1 MTSPGAV
8 AITGASGL
16 VGAAL
21 AGSLSA
27 DGVRVVRLVRREP
40 GPGADE
46 VRWSPSEGF
55 VDAEA
60 LEGVDAVVHLAGESL
75 ASGRW
80 TEARKALI
88 RDSRVEG
95 TRTLVDAITRMRR
108 KPRVLVSASA
118 IGYYGAHRGETL
130 LTEGSPPGDD
140 FLARVCVTWEAAAA
154 PAREAGVRT
163 VLLRTGLVL
172 SAKGGA
178 LAKMR
183 TPFKLG
189 AGGVI
194 GPGDQWVSWIA
205 LGDLVR
211 IIRFA
216 LDREGLAGPINA
228 VAPTPVTNQAFTK
241 ALGRALGRPTLI
253 PLPRAPV
260 NR

>member
-80 TEARKALI
+80 TEARKAL
-88 RDSRVEG
+88 SRE
-95 TRTLVDAITRMRR
+95 L
-108 KPRVLVSASA
+108 
-118 IGYYGAHRGETL
+118 
-130 LTEGSPPGDD
+130 
-140 FLARVCVTWEAAAA
+140 F
-154 PAREAGVRT
+154 
-163 VLLRTGLVL
+163 
-172 SAKGGA
+172 
-178 LAKMR
+178 
-183 TPFKLG
+183 
-189 AGGVI
+189 
-194 GPGDQWVSWIA
+194 
-205 LGDLVR
+205 
-211 IIRFA
+211 
-216 LDREGLAGPINA
+216 
-228 VAPTPVTNQAFTK
+228 
-241 ALGRALGRPTLI
+241 
-253 PLPRAPV
+253 
-260 NR
+260 